1 MLNIEKRRI
10 LYKMRKYQ
18 IKVDG
23 KVYEVEVEEIGA
35 DKSSRGTTISAP
47 QPVVTKVKEEPVS
60 QKAAKPSSNPAPT
73 KASTETVAG
82 EQVVA
87 PMPGKILR
95 INVNEGD
102 TIKEGDTLLILEA
115 MKMENEI
122 FAKTSGKIKKINVSI
137 NDMVDT
143 GDTLLIIG

>member
-1 MLNIEKRRI
+1 
-10 LYKMRKYQ
+10 MRKYQ

-23 KVYEVEVEEIGA
+23 KVYEVEVEEVGGNE
-35 DKSSRGTTISAP
+35 SSTGTISIP
-47 QPVVTKVKEEPVS
+47 QPVATKVKEEPVS
-60 QKAAKPSSNPAPT
+60 QKAAKPSSSPAPA
-73 KASTETVAG
+73 KASTEVVAG

-102 TIKEGDTLLILEA
+102 TIKDGDTLLILEA

-122 FAKTSGKIKKINVSI
+122 FAKASGKIKKINVSI

-143 GDTLLIIG
+143 GDTLVIIG

>member
-1 MLNIEKRRI
+1 MKK
-10 LYKMRKYQ
+10 YK

-23 KVYEVEVEEIGA
+23 MIYEVEVEEVGEGKTSGGA
-35 DKSSRGTTISAP
+35 TISIP
-47 QPVVTKVKEEPVS
+47 QPVAIKAKEEPVS
-60 QKAAKPSSNPAPT
+60 QKIAKPSSNPASA
-73 KASTETVAG
+73 KASTVAVAG
-82 EQVVA
+82 EKVIA

-95 INVNEGD
+95 INVSEGD

-122 FAKTSGKIKKINVSI
+122 FAKASGKINKINVSI

>member
-1 MLNIEKRRI
+1 
-10 LYKMRKYQ
+10 MRKYQ

-23 KVYEVEVEEIGA
+23 KVYEVEVEEVGGNE
-35 DKSSRGTTISAP
+35 SSTGTISIP
-47 QPVVTKVKEEPVS
+47 QPVATKVKEKPVS
-60 QKAAKPSSNPAPT
+60 QKAAKPSSIPAPA
-73 KASTETVAG
+73 KASTEAVAG

-102 TIKEGDTLLILEA
+102 TIKDGDTLLILEA

-122 FAKTSGKIKKINVSI
+122 FAKASGKIKKINVSI

-143 GDTLLIIG
+143 GDTLVIIG